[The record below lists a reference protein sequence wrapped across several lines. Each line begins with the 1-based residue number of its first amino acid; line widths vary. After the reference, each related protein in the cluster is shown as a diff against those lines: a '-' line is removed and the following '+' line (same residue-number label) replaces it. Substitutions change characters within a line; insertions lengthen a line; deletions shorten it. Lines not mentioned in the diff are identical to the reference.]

1 MPLVDG
7 DADATV
13 AATAVGLFPGVAVG
27 VLAVLA
33 VPLRFRLRDMTPG
46 ALELVVIAAVD
57 GCDTGKHKFQLRVN
71 MLSRHRRCI
80 QLEIRPSNH
89 GRTPP
94 STAICRA
101 RRPDSE

>member
-7 DADATV
+7 DTEATV

-46 ALELVVIAAVD
+46 ALELVCDCVVD

-71 MLSRHRRCI
+71 MLSRHRHC
-80 QLEIRPSNH
+80 NN
-89 GRTPP
+89 T
-94 STAICRA
+94 STQNSRSTIKPWPNSTIDGDLQGA
-101 RRPDSE
+101 